1 MTSTVWTSRSCHEGG
16 SLRQPWLQISGLHW
30 DRRPFCRIAILH
42 IFELGGSLLTF
53 FGTLGGRVIGAP
65 SILAADFAEL
75 AEEVRRA
82 ERGGAALV
90 HFDVMDNHF
99 VPNLTVGPAVAA
111 SLAAAVDLPIDAGVV
126 SISVQPEV
134 VTHLHRTL
142 NLIRT
147 GGCEAGV
154 ALNPTTSPESIEWAL
169 PYVDYINVMSVNPGF
184 GGQDFIPE
192 MVEKVRR
199 LKLMTGVPVEVDG
212 GITAET
218 APLMVEAGAQVLI
231 AGSAVFKGDPATEMR
246 KIIEAGEAASQHFS

>member
-1 MTSTVWTSRSCHEGG
+1 
-16 SLRQPWLQISGLHW
+16 
-30 DRRPFCRIAILH
+30 
-42 IFELGGSLLTF
+42 LTF
-53 FGTLGGRVIGAP
+53 FGQLGGRVVGAP
-65 SILAADFAEL
+65 SILAANFAEL

-82 ERGGAALV
+82 ARGGAELV

-111 SLAAAVDLPIDAGVV
+111 SLSAAVDLPIDAHLQVMNPDNLIPSFVEAGVV

-142 NLIRT
+142 GMIRA

-154 ALNPTTSPESIEWAL
+154 ALNPTTPPQSIEWAL
-169 PYVDYINVMSVNPGF
+169 PYVDYVNVMSVNPGF
-184 GGQDFIPE
+184 GGQAFIPE
-192 MVEKVRR
+192 MAEKVRR
-199 LKLMTGVPVEVDG
+199 LKEMTDLPVQVDG

-218 APLMVEAGAQVLI
+218 APLMVEAGAQVLV

-246 KIIEAGEAASQHFS
+246 RLLDAAIASS

>member
-1 MTSTVWTSRSCHEGG
+1 MV
-16 SLRQPWLQISGLHW
+16 
-30 DRRPFCRIAILH
+30 
-42 IFELGGSLLTF
+42 
-53 FGTLGGRVIGAP
+53 GAP
-65 SILAADFAEL
+65 SILAADFAHL

-82 ERGGAALV
+82 ERGGADLV

-111 SLAAAVDLPIDAGVV
+111 SLVAAVDLPIDAHLQMTNPDNLIPSFVEAGVV

-142 NLIRT
+142 GLIRA

-154 ALNPTTSPESIEWAL
+154 ALNPTSPPELIEWAL
-169 PYVDYINVMSVNPGF
+169 PYIDYINVMSVNPGF

-199 LKLMTGVPVEVDG
+199 IKEMTDVPVEVDG

-231 AGSAVFKGDPATEMR
+231 AGSAVFKGDPTTEMR
-246 KIIEAGEAASQHFS
+246 KIIEAGQNAR

>member
-1 MTSTVWTSRSCHEGG
+1 MLFAKSALEEGTLLTYFG
-16 SLRQPWLQISGLHW
+16 
-30 DRRPFCRIAILH
+30 
-42 IFELGGSLLTF
+42 ELGDK
-53 FGTLGGRVIGAP
+53 VVGAP
-65 SILAADFAEL
+65 SILAADFANL

-82 ERGGAALV
+82 QRGGADLV

-99 VPNLTVGPAVAA
+99 VPNLTVGPMVAA
-111 SLAAAVDLPIDAGVV
+111 SLAAAIDLPIDAHLQMTNPDNLIPSFADAGVA
-126 SISVQPEV
+126 SIAVQPEV

-142 NLIRT
+142 ELIHA

-154 ALNPTTSPESIEWAL
+154 ALNPTSPPELIQWAL
-169 PYVDYINVMSVNPGF
+169 PFVDYINVMSVNPGF

-199 LKLMTGVPVEVDG
+199 LKEMTDVPIAVDG
-212 GITAET
+212 GITVDT

-246 KIIEAGEAASQHFS
+246 KIIEAGEAAIR